1 MEMYEVLAY
10 IMLFWTL
17 IYALSRA
24 LHLEKYGVD
33 VTPFYLIYRTKRFN
47 NALDKIAVRFKRFW
61 LVALNISVIF
71 AFGLMTYAIYMVTI
85 NLANFIYLPKK
96 AGPIVPL
103 VPLITISVDS
113 LPYFVIASAI
123 IILTHEA
130 AHSIA
135 SRLENV
141 EVKSSG
147 ILFFIVLFG
156 AFVEPN
162 EKQLKKSNFKSKTR
176 VYAAG
181 SLANLV
187 VAVFAIIIIMNFS
200 LMISPFY
207 TSNGVILTQVGVGG
221 PAYKAGLQANDVILE
236 INSTSIATVEQF
248 TSYISKVNPGNLL
261 KLNVFFHNGSAGTVI
276 VKTSQLP
283 GNSSRAAMGINIF
296 DNYLPKATWLPQQV
310 PFYIYLQLSWIWL
323 LAISVAIFNMLPI
336 YPLDGDGFLISI
348 VERFKKGA
356 SSKVRILTSALFL
369 SILAS
374 NVILTALR
382 FSIYPL

>member
-1 MEMYEVLAY
+1 MYEVLAY
-10 IMLFWTL
+10 VMLFWTL
-17 IYALSRA
+17 IYALSRV

-33 VTPFYLIYRTKRFN
+33 ATPFYFIYRTKRFN
-47 NALDKIAVRFKRFW
+47 NALDKIAVRFKRLW
-61 LVALNISVIF
+61 LVILNISVIF
-71 AFGLMTYAIYMVTI
+71 AFGLMTYAIYMITI

-96 AGPIVPL
+96 AGPIIPL
-103 VPLITISVDS
+103 VPLITIGVDS
-113 LPYFVIASAI
+113 VPYFVIASAI

-130 AHSIA
+130 AHSVA

-156 AFVEPN
+156 AFIEPN
-162 EKQLKKSNFKSKTR
+162 EEQLKKSEFKSKTR

-187 VAVFAIIIIMNFS
+187 VAVFAIMLIMNFS
-200 LMISPFY
+200 LMMSPFY

-221 PAYKAGLQANDVILE
+221 PAYKAGLQANDVILA

-261 KLNVFFHNGSAGTVI
+261 KLNVLFHNGSAGTVI

-296 DNYLPKATWLPQQV
+296 DNYLPKVTWLPQQA
-310 PFYIYLQLSWIWL
+310 PFYIYLQLSWVWL